1 MVVIGPHNYDSV
13 GINRAIKEEMSLGI
27 LMTMM
32 LSHLFLYRV
41 MKQTSLYSIS
51 NYYQEIRKKYDYE
64 LDLNKRF
71 GIKICT

>member
-13 GINRAIKEEMSLGI
+13 GINRAIKEEMSFGI

-41 MKQTSLYSIS
+41 MKQTSLYSMS
-51 NYYQEIRKKYDYE
+51 NYYQAIRNSMI
-64 LDLNKRF
+64 LN
-71 GIKICT
+71 